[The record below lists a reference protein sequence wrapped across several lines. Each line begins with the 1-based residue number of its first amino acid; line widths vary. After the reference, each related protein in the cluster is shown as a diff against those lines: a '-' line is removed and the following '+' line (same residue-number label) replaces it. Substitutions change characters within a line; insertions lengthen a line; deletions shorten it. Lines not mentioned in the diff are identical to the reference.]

1 MDYSAT
7 PSGFRQRKL
16 QPKVRMRNQAADA
29 ADHTQ
34 LFDDTSAGARPP
46 GYRGQETPGMGYS
59 GQALLSDPMSNLAM
73 AYGSSLASQGKEM
86 VDKNL
91 DRFIPISKLKYYFAV
106 DTVYVGKKLGLL
118 VFPYMHQNWEVSYQQ
133 DTPVAPRFDINAPD
147 LYIPAMAFIT
157 YILVA
162 GLALGTQNRFTPEI
176 LGMQASSA
184 LVWLIIEV
192 LATLLSLYLVTVNT
206 DLTTIDL
213 IAFSGYKYVGMIVG
227 VVAGLLFGRTGYY
240 LMLLWCCASIFV
252 FMIRTLRLKI
262 LSEAAAEGVLV
273 RGAKNQLR
281 MYLTMAIAAAQPI
294 FMYWLTFHL
303 VR

>member
-1 MDYSAT
+1 MEY
-7 PSGFRQRKL
+7 PNQSGFRQ
-16 QPKVRMRNQAADA
+16 QPNVRMRGAPADPS
-29 ADHTQ
+29 DPGV
-34 LFDDTSAGARPP
+34 LFDDTSSGGNKREQSGAGKAPDAYP
-46 GYRGQETPGMGYS
+46 
-59 GQALLSDPMSNLAM
+59 GQALLSEPMSNLAM
-73 AYGSSLASQGKEM
+73 AYGSSLASHGKEM
-86 VDKNL
+86 MDKNL

-118 VFPYMHQNWEVSYQQ
+118 VFPYMHDNWEVSYQQ

-147 LYIPAMAFIT
+147 LYIPVMGFIT

-162 GLALGTQNRFTPEI
+162 GLALGTQNRFSPEI
-176 LGMQASSA
+176 LGIQASSA

-192 LATLLSLYLVTVNT
+192 LAVLLSLYLITVNT

-213 IAFSGYKYVGMIVG
+213 VAFSGYKYVGMIVG
-227 VVAGLLFGRTGYY
+227 VIAGLLFGRMGYY
-240 LMLLWCCASIFV
+240 LSLLWCCVSIFV
-252 FMIRTLRLKI
+252 FTIRTLRLKI
-262 LSEAAAEGVLV
+262 LSEAAAEGRLV

-281 MYLTMAIAAAQPI
+281 MYLTMAIAAAQPV

>member
-1 MDYSAT
+1 MDYSET
-7 PSGFRQRKL
+7 PTEFRH
-16 QPKVRMRNQAADA
+16 QPKVRMRNATAEAGDP
-29 ADHTQ
+29 TQ
-34 LFDDTSAGARPP
+34 LFEDTSAGARSAS
-46 GYRGQETPGMGYS
+46 YRGQDGAGLGYPA
-59 GQALLSDPMSNLAM
+59 QTLLSDPMSNLAM

-281 MYLTMAIAAAQPI
+281 MYLTMTIAAAQPV
-294 FMYWLTFHL
+294 FMYWFTFHL

>member
-1 MDYSAT
+1 MQVGLIVFDVFTSFAE
-7 PSGFRQRKL
+7 
-16 QPKVRMRNQAADA
+16 PKVRMRGSAVDSGEPS
-29 ADHTQ
+29 Q
-34 LFDDTSAGARPP
+34 LFDDTSAGHNAGHSGVDKGPMV
-46 GYRGQETPGMGYS
+46 YAGQS
-59 GQALLSDPMSNLAM
+59 LLSDPVSNLAM

-86 VDKNL
+86 MDKNL

-118 VFPYMHQNWEVSYQQ
+118 VFPYMHEVRLIFC
-133 DTPVAPRFDINAPD
+133 PVCVF
-147 LYIPAMAFIT
+147 PAMAFIT

-162 GLALGTQNRFTPEI
+162 GLALGTQNRFSPEI

-192 LATLLSLYLVTVNT
+192 LAVLLSLYLVTVNT

-213 IAFSGYKYVGMIVG
+213 VAFSGYKYVGMIVG
-227 VVAGLLFGRTGYY
+227 VLAGLLFGKMGYY
-240 LMLLWCCASIFV
+240 LTLLWCCASIFV

-281 MYLTMAIAAAQPI
+281 MYLTMAIAAAQPV

>member
-7 PSGFRQRKL
+7 TTGFRQ
-16 QPKVRMRNQAADA
+16 QPKVRMRNPVAAMGDPN
-29 ADHTQ
+29 Q
-34 LFDDTSAGARPP
+34 LFDDTSASGRTANS
-46 GYRGQETPGMGYS
+46 GYRAQETSGMGYPT
-59 GQALLSDPMSNLAM
+59 QALLSDPMSNLAM

-91 DRFIPISKLKYYFAV
+91 DRFFPISKLKYYFAV

-162 GLALGTQNRFTPEI
+162 GLALGTQNRFSPEI

-184 LVWLIIEV
+184 LVWLIMEV

-227 VVAGLLFGRTGYY
+227 VLAGLLFGRTGYY
-240 LMLLWCCASIFV
+240 LMLLWCCIAIFV
-252 FMIRTLRLKI
+252 FTIRTLRLKI

-294 FMYWLTFHL
+294 FMYWLTYHL
-303 VR
+303 IR

>member
-1 MDYSAT
+1 MEFLNQ
-7 PSGFRQRKL
+7 SGSRQRKL
-16 QPKVRMRNQAADA
+16 QPKIRMRGTTMDPS
-29 ADHTQ
+29 DPSP
-34 LFDDTSAGARPP
+34 LFEDTSAGVNKHDHSGVGKGPDVYP
-46 GYRGQETPGMGYS
+46 

-73 AYGSSLASQGKEM
+73 AYGSSLASHGKEM
-86 VDKNL
+86 MDKNL

-118 VFPYMHQNWEVSYQQ
+118 VFPYMHENWEVSYQQ

-147 LYIPAMAFIT
+147 LYIPVMGFIT
-157 YILVA
+157 YVLVA
-162 GLALGTQNRFTPEI
+162 GLALGTQNRFSPEI
-176 LGMQASSA
+176 LGIQASSA

-192 LATLLSLYLVTVNT
+192 LAVLLSLYLVTVNT

-213 IAFSGYKYVGMIVG
+213 VAFSGYKYVGMIVG

-240 LMLLWCCASIFV
+240 LSLLWCCISIFV
-252 FMIRTLRLKI
+252 FTIRTLRLKI
-262 LSEAAAEGVLV
+262 LSEAAAEGRLV

-281 MYLTMAIAAAQPI
+281 MYLTMAIAAAQPV